1 MIKKIHEYFEWSSR
15 RNIFRFWLQSVAGVV
30 ILWSEDSSR
39 GDQRSGDW
47 RTKTA
52 STPPAS
58 GLSSTQSGHSPP
70 LQHITDRLSAPVRP
84 THTSSPG
91 CRLLPTSWLPPGR
104 AGAVRWVWRAEGDVC
119 DNVSFRVVTTTQHR
133 RSIVTRH
140 TPTIRKGSPYHNHI
154 SLSAWWH
161 DSQIMRNYFY

>member
-1 MIKKIHEYFEWSSR
+1 MLDILKFGMSWKISQILCVAYLNILPVLVNDKKNISKYFHVDWR
-15 RNIFRFWLQSVAGVV
+15 LDIFRFWLQSVAGVV

-70 LQHITDRLSAPVRP
+70 LQHITDRQTVSSCQANTHLQSRLPSPAHLLAAPWP
-84 THTSSPG
+84 
-91 CRLLPTSWLPPGR
+91 CRSR
-104 AGAVRWVWRAEGDVC
+104 EMSVE
-119 DNVSFRVVTTTQHR
+119 S
-133 RSIVTRH
+133 
-140 TPTIRKGSPYHNHI
+140 
-154 SLSAWWH
+154 
-161 DSQIMRNYFY
+161 

>member
-58 GLSSTQSGHSPP
+58 GLSSSQSGHSPP
-70 LQHITDRLSAPVRP
+70 LQHITDRQTVSSCQANTHLQSRLPSPAHLLAAPWP
-84 THTSSPG
+84 
-91 CRLLPTSWLPPGR
+91 CRSREMSVESWGWRVWQCQLQGR
-104 AGAVRWVWRAEGDVC
+104 HYYTAQEI
-119 DNVSFRVVTTTQHR
+119 NSNETY
-133 RSIVTRH
+133 S
-140 TPTIRKGSPYHNHI
+140 N
-154 SLSAWWH
+154 
-161 DSQIMRNYFY
+161 N